1 MSTCTSWAACYIARL
16 YGAYLYRSAACG
28 CSTMTAAR
36 SACYDSLRIN
46 TSKLVTRFHDFPVPK
61 HYPMFCSHQEVGTP
75 SHWAVSICSCTE
87 RHARTQATP

>member
-1 MSTCTSWAACYIARL
+1 MHFLGCML
-16 YGAYLYRSAACG
+16 Y
-28 CSTMTAAR
+28 CSSLRCLSVQIGGLWVLNNDSGR